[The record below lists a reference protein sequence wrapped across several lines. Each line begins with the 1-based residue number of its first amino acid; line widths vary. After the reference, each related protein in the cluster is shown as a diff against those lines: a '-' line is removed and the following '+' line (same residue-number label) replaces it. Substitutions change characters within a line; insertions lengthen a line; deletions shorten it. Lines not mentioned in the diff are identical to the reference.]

1 MAGAISPVFWPP
13 SPARTASPS
22 RNATNSARFAGR
34 CRDPADQRQDL
45 AFHIFGRQRA
55 DLAKAD
61 VAAAVDDVGLRHAVN
76 PEIDRRA
83 AGAINPDT
91 AIGVPETVEKTA
103 RVLRLVLVGYPFEG
117 DARSMRQRHQ
127 LRVLFTAGDAP

>member
-76 PEIDRRA
+76 PEIDCRA
-83 AGAINPDT
+83 AIAVDADA
-91 AIGVPETVEKTA
+91 AIGVAETIKKAA
-103 RVLRLVLVGYPFEG
+103 RILRLILVGHPFKS
-117 DARSMRQRHQ
+117 DARPMRQTDQ
-127 LRVLFTAGDAP
+127 LRVLFA